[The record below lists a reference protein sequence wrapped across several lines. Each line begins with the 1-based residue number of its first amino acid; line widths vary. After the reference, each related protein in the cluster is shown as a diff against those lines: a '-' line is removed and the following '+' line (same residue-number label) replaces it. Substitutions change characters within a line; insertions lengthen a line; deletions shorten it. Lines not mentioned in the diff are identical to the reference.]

1 MDEEEGG
8 GCWNKFAAVII
19 VCLPACLLLLL
30 SGPHPFGN
38 QVKFPI

>member
-1 MDEEEGG
+1 MDEEEVGI
-8 GCWNKFAAVII
+8 NLPLLLLSA
-19 VCLPACLLLLL
+19 CLLLLLL